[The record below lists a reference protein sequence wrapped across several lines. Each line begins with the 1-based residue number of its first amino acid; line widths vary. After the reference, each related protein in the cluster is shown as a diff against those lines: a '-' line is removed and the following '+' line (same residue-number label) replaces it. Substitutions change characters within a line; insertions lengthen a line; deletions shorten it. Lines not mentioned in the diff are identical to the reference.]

1 VTREMYD
8 IISMLHQERSL
19 TIVMISHDIGAALR
33 YADRIL
39 HMSQNGIFLGTPD
52 EYRQSELGRAFA
64 GGVRHD

>member
-1 VTREMYD
+1 
-8 IISMLHQERSL
+8 MLHSRQKL
-19 TIVMISHDIGAALR
+19 TVVMISHDISTALTS
-33 YADRIL
+33 ADRIL